1 MPVNYASPARYNE
14 PVDEKRS
21 IVDMGLEIS
30 SLVLTTLQDAAQF
43 APVPYLQDAA
53 SLALSILNMVAT
65 GLPSSSKRRLR
76 TRMRSR
82 QSREGSAGKGG
93 IDEESDLMR
102 NVRQLIDT
110 LTSIDNFTRKE
121 AKRNVV
127 SRFLLHQSDL
137 DKIDEYRRRLQ
148 KSLDIFGLQS
158 NISIS
163 DNLSR
168 VVKQQNEIMSQKA
181 LSRPV
186 DQSYDNAKD
195 KELTRPS
202 GHPAHTQPGTPPDPF
217 TQFGTSFANF
227 NPMST
232 NSDIKFTAVSGNL
245 SDTNNSSNVTNTNSG
260 NNTTTTIS
268 DAYNDNSYRNYGG
281 GLGARGS
288 RGVRRNINHH

>member
-21 IVDMGLEIS
+21 IVDTGLEIS

-65 GLPSSSKRRLR
+65 TKGN
-76 TRMRSR
+76 R
-82 QSREGSAGKGG
+82 QAFRAVASDACELVCVVVKAVRVAQERGG

-163 DNLSR
+163 DNLNR

-186 DQSYDNAKD
+186 DQSYDSAKD

-202 GHPAHTQPGTPPDPF
+202 GHPARTQSGTPADPF

-268 DAYNDNSYRNYGG
+268 DAYNDNSYRKYGG
-281 GLGARGS
+281 A
-288 RGVRRNINHH
+288 